1 MAYQIFTDSCTD
13 LSVKQ
18 MKEYNIDYLRM
29 GINVNTKEEYH
40 ADLAFEEYSLE
51 QLYNWIKDPN
61 VHIKTSLITFQE
73 VLEKFEPYLKKGID
87 ILYIGCSGALSGSV
101 NAVRLASEELLQDYP
116 ERKII
121 GIDSKRA
128 DMALGALCF
137 DACKL
142 RDEGKSIEEAAEW
155 VENNK
160 QFYHEIGSVENLSY
174 LRAMGRVSGPSAFF
188 GNLIGIK
195 PLIMFNRKGENYAF
209 SKVRGMKA
217 ALEASVQY
225 IKDNMEPGVTE
236 TIYVGSIMGDTY
248 RDYMKEKIEKELG
261 LKVETFPI
269 GTIVGIGVGPG
280 MYGCFFRGKEV
291 EI

>member
-1 MAYQIFTDSCTD
+1 MAFQIFTDSCTD

-18 MKEYNIDYLRM
+18 LKEYNIDYLRM

-101 NAVRLASEELLQDYP
+101 NSVRLASEELLQDYP

-142 RDEGKSIEEAAEW
+142 RDEGKSLEEVAEW

-225 IKDNMEPGVTE
+225 IKDNMVPGVTE
-236 TIYVGSIMGDTY
+236 TIYVGSIMGDSY

-291 EI
+291 KI